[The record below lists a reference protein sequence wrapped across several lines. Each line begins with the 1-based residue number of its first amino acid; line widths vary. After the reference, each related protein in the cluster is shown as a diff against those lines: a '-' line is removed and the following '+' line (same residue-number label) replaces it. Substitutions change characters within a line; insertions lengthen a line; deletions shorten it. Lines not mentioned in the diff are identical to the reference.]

1 MSPTTVGRST
11 GCGAVVWIS
20 VVEVTSV
27 LAVSVD
33 TAAAQAGAEE
43 ARDRPGS
50 LALLI
55 VSLMLLIWVVAL
67 GISIRRAR
75 NRGSGVPRRTRD

>member
-20 VVEVTSV
+20 LVEIASV
-27 LAVSVD
+27 LAASID
-33 TAAAQAGAEE
+33 TAAAQPGAGE

-55 VSLMLLIWVVAL
+55 VSLMMLIWAVAL
-67 GISIRRAR
+67 GMSIRRAR
-75 NRGSGVPRRTRD
+75 NRSSRVPRRS